1 MGITH
6 KKLVVLLLIP
16 FLITFAFGL
25 NLKVSAFDLFGRACN
40 GNQVQGGI
48 NDGRAKKV
56 KSPVCTSN
64 NEASGS
70 NKKDNVVLDTIHQA
84 INIVAVVTGLA
95 AVLMVVIAGFSYATA
110 GGNSEEVKKAKNRIL
125 WAAVGLIIISLAW
138 TITSFITD
146 KVL

>member
-16 FLITFAFGL
+16 FLITFVFGT

-40 GNQVQGGI
+40 NNKVQGG
-48 NDGRAKKV
+48 NGKQ
-56 KSPVCTSN
+56 SPVCKSN
-64 NEASGS
+64 NDASGS
-70 NKKDNVVLDTIHQA
+70 NKKDNVVLDTIHEA

-95 AVLMVVIAGFSYATA
+95 AVLMMVIAGFSYATA
-110 GGNSEEVKKAKNRIL
+110 GGNAEEVKNAKNRIL